1 MDCKQLLHVLYTVL
15 YRCTALHC
23 TPCTAELEI
32 KHGLLQLADGLHF
45 LHAEGGMVHRAI
57 SPASIL
63 ITQTGASGGRWR
75 RAVGKECRAACT
87 AGAGGLVG

>member
-1 MDCKQLLHVLYTVL
+1 MLYLLYCRTATLLYC
-15 YRCTALHC
+15 CTA
-23 TPCTAELEI
+23 AELEI